1 MNALVDYVED
11 ITPKWDLVGHS
22 LSVCTSVIQSLR
34 DQPCN
39 PQSKCTQVLEK
50 WLEESAEVSWTKF
63 TDVLRRQKLTS
74 LVSKMIGQ
82 LKATPQ

>member
-22 LSVCTSVIQSLR
+22 LSVGTSVIQSLR

-63 TDVLRRQKLTS
+63 IDVLRRQKLNS
-74 LVSKMIGQ
+74 LMSKMIGQ